1 MLHEFFF
8 VRSPFEIDGVLV
20 VLLLQCLSPRFLFD
34 VGLPNQKTSWTTV
47 SSTWSGQRRLQ
58 DAATEELLAA
68 HADETSLELSRSLFT
83 TQPNWC
89 SFQGVTCG
97 STAATYAS
105 IISIDLHSLGLVGSL
120 PTSIGN
126 FHSLTTFDV
135 SYNSLT
141 GTIPNTINA
150 WYYTIDSVLMQNNLF
165 TGFIPSTIGALT
177 KLTTLRIA
185 SNSLTGTIPRQMSSL
200 ISLSVLRLEN
210 NFLTMGTLNH
220 VPVST
225 FSATTSNSL
234 TFDISNNCLS
244 YDNPQNPL
252 TSTSAKNCRPT
263 SQPTG
268 RKYQH

>member
-1 MLHEFFF
+1 M
-8 VRSPFEIDGVLV
+8 
-20 VLLLQCLSPRFLFD
+20 
-34 VGLPNQKTSWTTV
+34 

-58 DAATEELLAA
+58 DAAAEGLLAA
-68 HADETSLELSRSLFT
+68 HADEASLQLSRSLFT

-135 SYNSLT
+135 SFNSLT
-141 GTIPNTINA
+141 GTVPSTINT
-150 WYYTIDSVLMQNNLF
+150 WYYTIDSILMQNNLF

-177 KLTTLRIA
+177 KLTTLRIN

-200 ISLSVLRLEN
+200 KSLSVLKLGN
-210 NFLTMGTLNH
+210 NFLTMGSLH
-220 VPVST
+220 FVPVST
-225 FSATTSNSL
+225 FSATTSNSSS
-234 TFDISNNCLS
+234 FDISNNCLS
-244 YDNPQNPL
+244 YVNTLHPA